1 MNLDDQAGIPPI
13 PEELPV
19 LPIRGA
25 VVFPLAMVPIA
36 VGQERSIELVEDVVK
51 GDRLVALV
59 TQSNEDASPAEP
71 QDLYRVGTSGIIRQY
86 HRTPAGT
93 YNLVVQGIGRV
104 RFEEFVQTVPYM
116 VARIRQAPETP
127 VIAGP
132 MGDAL
137 VRTAKDLFGKVA
149 SLTPDLP
156 DELAL
161 AMLAF
166 DDPLQVS
173 YLLSTTL
180 PLAIEVRQ
188 ELLEIDSV
196 SQRLERLIELM
207 QQEISVR
214 ELEQKIVDE
223 TKVRIS
229 DTQREYVLRE
239 RLHAIQRELGE
250 EGGEV
255 ADLRKRLSEL
265 RLPEEA
271 RREAERELGRLE
283 RIPDVS
289 PEHGMIRSY
298 LDWLLSVPWG
308 KTTGGPIDLVKAREI
323 LDRDHYDLDKI
334 KDRII
339 ENLAVKKLRQE
350 RGLDQPGVAD
360 EAAPGKKGG
369 EAGGE
374 QPKADGAAGA
384 RPKADGAAGPRP
396 EVGARPEAG
405 PRPEGAEA
413 PSSEGGPSPRPNG
426 PAQEPERPRGEV
438 RREPILCFVGPPGT
452 GKTSLGQSIARALG
466 RKFAHASLGGIQD
479 EAEIRGHRRT
489 YIGSMPGRI
498 VQALRRAGV
507 SDPIFMLDE
516 VDKLGVGFHG
526 DPSAALL
533 EVLDPAQ
540 NHAFVDTYLGV
551 PVDLSQVLFIC
562 TANTTES
569 IPAPLLD
576 RMEVVRLSGYTDEE
590 KVQIARRHLLPAQ
603 IASTGLREGEVVIDE
618 PTIRRVIRDYTREAG
633 VRNLERELASIL
645 RKSAKRISEGEEG
658 PIEVRPEDLH
668 DFLGPRRFFD
678 EAAERIDRPGIST
691 GMAWTPAGGDI
702 IFVEAAMMPGRKE
715 ELILTGTLGNVMRES
730 AQAALTWVRS
740 NAEGL
745 GVEPRKLLRKTFHVH
760 VPAGA
765 IPKDGPSAG
774 VAILVALVSLVTGK
788 VVRQDV
794 AMTGE
799 ITLRGKVLPV
809 GGIRDKVLGAHR
821 AGIHTVM
828 IPRHNLGAL
837 EEVPEEVRDALDVVP
852 LDTAEDALLG
862 AFEEARPP
870 VEEGAPPLM

>member
-1 MNLDDQAGIPPI
+1 MNLDEQAGIPPI
-13 PEELPV
+13 PDELPV

-25 VVFPLAMVPIA
+25 VVFPLAMVPIS
-36 VGQERSIELVEDVVK
+36 VGQERSIELVEEAVK

-71 QDLYRVGTSGIIRQY
+71 QDLFHVGTSAIIRQFQ
-86 HRTPAGT
+86 RTPAGT
-93 YNLVVQGIGRV
+93 FNLVVQGIGRI
-104 RFEEFVQTVPYM
+104 RLEDFVQTVPYL
-116 VARIRQAPETP
+116 VAKISQAPEVP
-127 VIAGP
+127 AIAGP
-132 MGDAL
+132 MSDAL
-137 VRTAKDLFGKVA
+137 VRTAKDLFGQVA
-149 SLTPDLP
+149 HLTPELP

-173 YLLSTTL
+173 YLLSTTV
-180 PLAIEVRQ
+180 PLATSVRQ
-188 ELLEIDSV
+188 ELLEVDSV
-196 SQRLERLIELM
+196 AQRLERLIGLM
-207 QQEISVR
+207 QQELSVR
-214 ELEQKIVDE
+214 ELEQKIVDD

-239 RLHAIQRELGE
+239 RLHAIQQELGE

-255 ADLRKRLSEL
+255 ADLRKRLAEL
-265 RLPEEA
+265 KLPEEA
-271 RREAERELGRLE
+271 AREAERELGRLE

-298 LDWLLSVPWG
+298 LDWLLAVPWG
-308 KTTGGPIDLVKAREI
+308 KTTGGPIDLGKAREI

-350 RGLDQPGVAD
+350 RGLDRAASAGEPGSPSTPP
-360 EAAPGKKGG
+360 EEKPST
-369 EAGGE
+369 E
-374 QPKADGAAGA
+374 P
-384 RPKADGAAGPRP
+384 PR
-396 EVGARPEAG
+396 VD
-405 PRPEGAEA
+405 
-413 PSSEGGPSPRPNG
+413 
-426 PAQEPERPRGEV
+426 V

-498 VQALRRAGV
+498 IQALRRAGV
-507 SDPIFMLDE
+507 EDPIFMLDE
-516 VDKLGVGFHG
+516 IDKLGVGFHG

-540 NHAFVDTYLGV
+540 NQAFVDTYLGV

-562 TANTTES
+562 TANTIES

-576 RMEVVRLSGYTDEE
+576 RMEMVRLSGYTDEE
-590 KVQIARRHLLPAQ
+590 KVQIACRHLLPVQ
-603 IASTGLREGEVVIDE
+603 IAGSGLHEGEVVIEE
-618 PTIRRVIRDYTREAG
+618 PTIRRVIREYTREAG

-645 RKSAKRISEGEEG
+645 RKSAKRIGEGAQG
-658 PIEVRPEDLH
+658 PITVRPQDLH

-691 GMAWTPAGGDI
+691 GLAWTPAGGDI

-715 ELILTGTLGNVMRES
+715 ELILTGMLGNVMRES

-740 NAEGL
+740 NAASL
-745 GVEPRKLLRKTFHVH
+745 GVEPRRLLRKTFHIH

-774 VAILVALVSLVTGK
+774 VAILIALVSLATGR
-788 VVRQDV
+788 VVRPDV

-828 IPRHNLGAL
+828 IPRHNHGSL
-837 EEVPEEVRDALDVVP
+837 EEIPEEVRGVMDVML

-862 AFEEARPP
+862 AFEPARPS
-870 VEEGAPPLM
+870 VEQGAPPLM

>member
-1 MNLDDQAGIPPI
+1 MNLDEQAELPEI
-13 PEELPV
+13 PEQLPV

-25 VVFPLAMVPIA
+25 VVFPLAMVPIS
-36 VGQERSIELVEDVVK
+36 VGQDRSIQLVEEVLK
-51 GDRLVALV
+51 GDRIVALV

-71 QDLYRVGTSGIIRQY
+71 QDLYRVGTSAIIRQF

-93 YNLVVQGIGRV
+93 FNLVVQGLGRI
-104 RFEEFVQTVPYM
+104 RFEEWVQTVPYLM
-116 VARIRQAPETP
+116 ARIRQAPETP
-127 VIAGP
+127 AVAGP
-132 MGDAL
+132 MTDAL
-137 VRTAKDLFGKVA
+137 VRTAKDLFGQLA
-149 SLTPDLP
+149 HLTPELP

-166 DDPLQVS
+166 DDALQVS
-173 YLLSTTL
+173 YLLATTV
-180 PLAIEVRQ
+180 PLATEVRQ
-188 ELLEIDSV
+188 ELLEIDAV
-196 SQRLERLIELM
+196 PQRLERLIGLI
-207 QQEISVR
+207 QQELSVR
-214 ELEQKIVDE
+214 ELEQKIVDD

-239 RLHAIQRELGE
+239 RLHAIQKELGE
-250 EGGEV
+250 EGGEME
-255 ADLRKRLSEL
+255 DMRKRLAEL
-265 RLPEEA
+265 PLPDEA

-283 RIPDVS
+283 RIPDIS

-298 LDWLLSVPWG
+298 LDWLLAVPWG
-308 KTTGGPIDLVKAREI
+308 KTTGGPIDLVEARKI

-334 KDRII
+334 KDRIV

-350 RGLDQPGVAD
+350 RGLDR
-360 EAAPGKKGG
+360 
-369 EAGGE
+369 
-374 QPKADGAAGA
+374 AAGA
-384 RPKADGAAGPRP
+384 GEATLLQPGQTTPPVSPPSAASQPPPGTRDAEKKPEHPGTGGVQPEPPQADI
-396 EVGARPEAG
+396 
-405 PRPEGAEA
+405 
-413 PSSEGGPSPRPNG
+413 
-426 PAQEPERPRGEV
+426 

-498 VQALRRAGV
+498 IQALRRAGV
-507 SDPIFMLDE
+507 EDPIFMLDE
-516 VDKLGVGFHG
+516 IDKLGVGFHG

-540 NHAFVDTYLGV
+540 NQAFVDTYLGV

-576 RMEVVRLSGYTDEE
+576 RMELVRLAGYTDEE
-590 KVQIARRHLLPAQ
+590 KVQIAVRHLLPVQ
-603 IASTGLREGEVVIDE
+603 LASNGLRPGEVDIEE

-633 VRNLERELASIL
+633 VRNLERELAAIL
-645 RKSAKRISEGEEG
+645 RKSAKRIGEGASA
-658 PIEVRPEDLH
+658 PIVVSPGDLH
-668 DFLGPRRFFD
+668 DYLGPRRFFD

-691 GMAWTPAGGDI
+691 GLAWTPAGGDI
-702 IFVEAAMMPGRKE
+702 IFVEAAMMAGRKE
-715 ELILTGTLGNVMRES
+715 ELLLTGMLGNVMRES

-740 NAEGL
+740 NADTL
-745 GVEPRKLLRKTFHVH
+745 GVEPQRLLRKTFHIH

-774 VAILVALVSLVTGK
+774 VAILTALVSLATGR
-788 VVRQDV
+788 VVRPDV

-809 GGIRDKVLGAHR
+809 GGIRDKVLGAYR
-821 AGIHTVM
+821 AGIRTVL
-828 IPRHNLGAL
+828 IPRHNRGAL
-837 EEVPEEVRDALDVVP
+837 EDVPLEVREAMNVVF
-852 LDTAEDALLG
+852 LDTAEDALLA
-862 AFEEARPP
+862 AFESARPP
-870 VEEGAPPLM
+870 LEESPPPLM